1 MLRLDLM
8 IVKHTPASL
17 TFNVHSLAVFTPAEI
32 GSGQLRSAEFE
43 KRASQFSHCHAGMWV
58 EQYARGNNILTK
70 SYFSTFQDPIRWLL
84 DPKVLTICHVLLD

>member
-17 TFNVHSLAVFTPAEI
+17 TFNVHSLAVFTSAEI

-43 KRASQFSHCHAGMWV
+43 KRASQFSHWHAGMWV
-58 EQYARGNNILTK
+58 EQYARGSFTTHNILQSDIFLHSK
-70 SYFSTFQDPIRWLL
+70 IR
-84 DPKVLTICHVLLD
+84 

>member
-1 MLRLDLM
+1 M

-17 TFNVHSLAVFTPAEI
+17 TFNVHSLAVFTSAEI

-58 EQYARGNNILTK
+58 EQYARGSLTTNNIFTK
-70 SYFSTFQDPIRWLL
+70 SYLSTFQDLLRWLL
-84 DPKVLTICHVLLD
+84 DPKVLTICHVLLG